1 MSTKNKGEHNFSLQ
15 AFGHRAGVYAI
26 GNITVL
32 ASPFLLIPLYTH
44 FMPRTEYGLL
54 ATLLLSGNFLT
65 LLLIIQWHGISSFA
79 AYRLSIGETWLLIR
93 IFQDSTLRIEDP
105 PECVSNS
112 KCRRRYVYKNGSK
125 RPSSAQLD
133 RNRGCQLCA
142 IRTADNR
149 SST

>member
-15 AFGHRAGVYAI
+15 AFGHRASVYAI

-65 LLLIIQWHGISSFA
+65 LLLIAFNGMALVLLRLI
-79 AYRLSIGETWLLIR
+79 AYLSVKR
-93 IFQDSTLRIEDP
+93 
-105 PECVSNS
+105 
-112 KCRRRYVYKNGSK
+112 GS
-125 RPSSAQLD
+125 
-133 RNRGCQLCA
+133 
-142 IRTADNR
+142 
-149 SST
+149 